1 MYVVDQRDKART
13 VRRLFAIQ
21 AADIS
26 LSRQGPYTLK
36 LDVPVVSIDV
46 TVLDSKN
53 NLINDLTRD
62 DFLVYESA
70 IPQDVRFFSPVS
82 APYNVFLLFDSSG
95 STRTNRDSMGSAVAK
110 LIANL
115 RPQDSIAIASF
126 GDDFRSILRWSTD

>member
-13 VRRLFAIQ
+13 VRRLFAVQ

-62 DFLVYESA
+62 DFLVYENA
-70 IPQDVRFFSPVS
+70 IPQGVRFFSPVS
-82 APYNVFLLFDSSG
+82 APYNGHDPVLQERVMIF
-95 STRTNRDSMGSAVAK
+95 
-110 LIANL
+110 
-115 RPQDSIAIASF
+115 RP
-126 GDDFRSILRWSTD
+126 